1 MKRKFNSLTKDS
13 EQLIQERKKIT
24 QLTLDITKEKEKEE
38 AATQKLKEINK
49 KLIKSEKN
57 LTEKTE
63 ECEDYKRKSEFL
75 DEKLIKLEKEHKEL
89 TKKFSNNADDLT
101 MIQGQNNKYRETI
114 VKNEAVLS
122 AQTKE

>member
-1 MKRKFNSLTKDS
+1 M
-13 EQLIQERKKIT
+13 QERKKIT

-57 LTEKTE
+57 LTEMTE

-75 DEKLIKLEKEHKEL
+75 DEKLTKLEKEHKEL
-89 TKKFSNNADDLT
+89 TKKFSNNAEDLT

-122 AQTKE
+122 A